1 MDNLDTSRRLRFK
14 DHPPEHFCA
23 VCRTILYQDEPQCV
37 ECQTSKPPEGWLR
50 CDLIPNLLL
59 GQILDGRY
67 LVVKHVGRGAF
78 ADVYSVLS
86 LTIMRLLAIKVVDL
100 NALDSKERIEA
111 ERRLRR
117 EIDILGRLNNPHIV
131 SVSDVFFLGPERRL
145 VSIVTNFIPG
155 QNLKQVVSE
164 QGALSLPRTYN
175 IVQQIIVA
183 LSSAHEAMVI
193 HRDLKPENVMV
204 EPLDFGGEFVHLL
217 DFGMALA
224 QDYNRSSLHFVG
236 TPLFASP
243 EQATGRALDHRSDL
257 YSLGALICFLLTGSP
272 PFKGAHLNE
281 VISQLLHQPPP
292 RLSELAPWLTFPK
305 TLETLTVAM
314 LSKHPQDRPALYQV
328 RATIASLAE
337 ESLPHQPSSL
347 HVAQTPAAP
356 SLQVLIVEPE
366 AHTRELLATLVAAKN
381 FEVHLATEASQAL
394 ELFLE
399 LMPDLIILSIELP
412 EQSGLELCA
421 KIRSFSMIPLVV
433 LASDRHHSDVVSAFH
448 YGADDFIIK
457 PINKDLFEVRFDALV
472 KRVRP

>member
-14 DHPPEHFCA
+14 DFTPEHFCA
-23 VCRTILYQDEPQCV
+23 VCRTILYQDDLQCV
-37 ECQTSKPPEGWLR
+37 ECHTHQPPEGWLR

-100 NALDSKERIEA
+100 NSLDSKGRIEA

-131 SVSDVFFLGPERRL
+131 SASDVFFLGSERRL

-155 QNLKQVVSE
+155 QNLKQIVSE
-164 QGALSLPRTYN
+164 QGALSLPRTYH
-175 IVQQIIVA
+175 IIQQIIVA

-204 EPLDFGGEFVHLL
+204 EPLGFGGEFVHLL
-217 DFGMALA
+217 DFGMAMA

-243 EQATGRALDHRSDL
+243 EQANGRALDHRSDL
-257 YSLGALICFLLTGSP
+257 YSLGALICYLLTGSP
-272 PFKGAHLNE
+272 PFKGDNLNE
-281 VISQLLHQPPP
+281 VISQLLHQTPP

-305 TLETLTVAM
+305 ELETLTIAM
-314 LSKHPQDRPALYQV
+314 LSKLPQDRPALFEV
-328 RATIASLAE
+328 RATIAALAK
-337 ESLPHQPSSL
+337 ESLSSSPASL
-347 HVAQTPAAP
+347 HLAQPLATP
-356 SLQVLIVEPE
+356 SLQVLIVEPDPD
-366 AHTRELLATLVAAKN
+366 TREQLAALVSSKKL
-381 FEVHLATEASQAL
+381 EVHLATEASQAL

-412 EQSGLELCA
+412 DQSGLELCA
-421 KIRSFSMIPLVV
+421 KLRSFSMIPLVI

-457 PINKDLFEVRFDALV
+457 PVNKELFEVRFDALV
-472 KRVRP
+472 KRVRL